1 MYYHFT
7 FPVQSVLPLV
17 LCLSGIDGKYGEE
30 NLLFLVNLQMLT
42 IRDEIPERAIA
53 GKVDKCK
60 SSRAAKDKKIGVGNN
75 AG

>member
-1 MYYHFT
+1 MYYFT

-17 LCLSGIDGKYGEE
+17 LCLLGIDAKYGEE

-53 GKVDKCK
+53 DKVDKCK
-60 SSRAAKDKKIGVGNN
+60 RSKAAKDQN
-75 AG
+75 